1 MTLSKILLYLGFFF
15 LITSI
20 VFAVIYHASIERPNG
35 TVPEFH
41 FRRQQQIQSETM
53 SLSIVSF
60 ILSFIFK

>member
-15 LITSI
+15 LIASI
-20 VFAVIYHASIERPNG
+20 VFAVILHASIERPTG
-35 TVPEFH
+35 VVPEKH